1 MLSARLI
8 RIAGPFLREESCG
21 AVIVQ
26 IYEVSTPDD
35 AQSISAIGIDH
46 IGVLLGA
53 GEFPRELSLE
63 TARNVADGIL
73 PVSKFSA
80 LFLTANLTLITASS
94 QPSRPR

>member
-1 MLSARLI
+1 
-8 RIAGPFLREESCG
+8 
-21 AVIVQ
+21 VIVQ

-46 IGVLLGA
+46 VGVLLGA

-80 LFLTANLTLITASS
+80 LFLTANLS
-94 QPSRPR
+94 